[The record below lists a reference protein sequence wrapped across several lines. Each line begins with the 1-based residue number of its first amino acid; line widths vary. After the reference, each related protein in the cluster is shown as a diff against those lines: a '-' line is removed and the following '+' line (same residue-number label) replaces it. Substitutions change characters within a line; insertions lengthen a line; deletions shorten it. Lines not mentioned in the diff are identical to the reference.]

1 MQILWLQDQ
10 FLLSSKTFLDFG
22 QTFLLPSNYLHD
34 WLCIQAND
42 DDDTDIKSGWKSPH
56 RKKVFHLKK
65 KSWGVLLKGLF
76 WLFLRFCWL
85 FCTPVVVDSE
95 RLLQW
100 EFLEVLLAPNW
111 YFMSR
116 EREEEG
122 KFHLSIVQ
130 SRAARKSAQFS
141 VMKAFCAC
149 PPRSIFLDCEKSKQL
164 NLNSNLRKQ
173 LSHFLWN
180 LQGAN
185 HVNQQMLLVFVYQ
198 KHSFIDAYCLK
209 ITLNVSFQFCHF
221 CQFWRTFV
229 HSKCKRSSLRSQFC
243 KMRLFLWISNIVQD
257 CFQWNNFVLLS
268 CC

>member
-1 MQILWLQDQ
+1 MAFHANIMASGSIFVVIKNFPWFWSNFPPSKQLFTRLAMH
-10 FLLSSKTFLDFG
+10 SSKWWWWHWYKKWLKITASKKSFL
-22 QTFLLPSNYLHD
+22 
-34 WLCIQAND
+34 
-42 DDDTDIKSGWKSPH
+42 
-56 RKKVFHLKK
+56 HLKK
-65 KSWGVLLKGLF
+65 KLGRFLLKGLF

-141 VMKAFCAC
+141 VMKAFCAW

-198 KHSFIDAYCLK
+198 KHSFIWRILFENHPKCL
-209 ITLNVSFQFCHF
+209 ISILPFLPILTNFCP
-221 CQFWRTFV
+221 
-229 HSKCKRSSLRSQFC
+229 L
-243 KMRLFLWISNIVQD
+243 KM
-257 CFQWNNFVLLS
+257 
-268 CC
+268 

>member
-198 KHSFIDAYCLK
+198 KHSFIWRILFENHPKCLISILPFFIK
-209 ITLNVSFQFCHF
+209 SGMSGNTV
-221 CQFWRTFV
+221 FWIAHNFV
-229 HSKCKRSSLRSQFC
+229 KWDFFL
-243 KMRLFLWISNIVQD
+243 LFSNTVQD

>member
-141 VMKAFCAC
+141 VMKAFCAW

-198 KHSFIDAYCLK
+198 KHSFIWRILFENHPKCL
-209 ITLNVSFQFCHF
+209 ISILPFSPFLTNFCP
-221 CQFWRTFV
+221 
-229 HSKCKRSSLRSQFC
+229 L
-243 KMRLFLWISNIVQD
+243 KM
-257 CFQWNNFVLLS
+257 
-268 CC
+268 

>member
-56 RKKVFHLKK
+56 RKKKVFHLKK
-65 KSWGVLLKGLF
+65 KVGGFLLKGLF

-141 VMKAFCAC
+141 VMKAFCAW

-198 KHSFIDAYCLK
+198 KHSFIWRILFENHPKCL
-209 ITLNVSFQFCHF
+209 ISILPFLPILTNFCP
-221 CQFWRTFV
+221 
-229 HSKCKRSSLRSQFC
+229 L
-243 KMRLFLWISNIVQD
+243 KM
-257 CFQWNNFVLLS
+257 
-268 CC
+268 